1 MRTVGLE
8 VKQKKPRG
16 KEKPET
22 KAPADKPKP
31 EVAE

>member
-22 KAPADKPKP
+22 KVPADKQKS
-31 EVAE
+31 ERTE